1 MFVDEIRTILNP
13 SAEPD
18 YRKNLLQQ
26 YADSFKKS
34 SAAVSEWTAKN
45 DCSAEIQ
52 NEAWNLFCDYC
63 RTVLELAVSNGKKD
77 VCEQDNAQPLVK
89 GFLSVLFPGKDYADE
104 INTRLNY
111 IAKRAFDAAWSRNAD
126 SYSPMDS
133 VDSFRRMLAF
143 HLEQTSDVNRSF
155 GKKSHGNNR
164 DSSIHVQLLEIVYD
178 ISRYQPDQREYKQ
191 FERLHDSALGVLK
204 EIGRNAPRDAQPQF
218 MSGSAWEIRAA
229 LRDHVQLTSR
239 DYSLWKPNP
248 TWKEI
253 HGLMEAFGRK
263 DPTIR
268 GKAPVPGRKMER

>member
-13 SAEPD
+13 SSEPD
-18 YRKNLLQQ
+18 YKRNLLQQ

-34 SAAVSEWTAKN
+34 SAAILEWTAKN

-52 NEAWNLFCDYC
+52 NEAWNLFCEYC
-63 RTVLELAVSNGKKD
+63 RTVLELAVCNGKKD

-89 GFLSVLFPGKDYADE
+89 GFLSVLFPGKDCADE
-104 INTRLNY
+104 INARLNY
-111 IAKRAFDAAWSRNAD
+111 IAKRAFDAAWSRNSD

-143 HLEQTSDVNRSF
+143 HLEQTSGVNRCF

-164 DSSIHVQLLEIVYD
+164 DSSIHVQLLEILYD
-178 ISRYQPDQREYKQ
+178 LSRYQPDQREYKQ

-204 EIGRNAPRDAQPQF
+204 EIGRNTPRDAQPQF

-229 LRDHVQLTSR
+229 LKDHVRLTEADSSDQR
-239 DYSLWKPNP
+239 INP
-248 TWKEI
+248 TWDTVCSMKNALSKTQI
-253 HGLMEAFGRK
+253 KPDKQHSR
-263 DPTIR
+263 PTR
-268 GKAPVPGRKMER
+268 NSR